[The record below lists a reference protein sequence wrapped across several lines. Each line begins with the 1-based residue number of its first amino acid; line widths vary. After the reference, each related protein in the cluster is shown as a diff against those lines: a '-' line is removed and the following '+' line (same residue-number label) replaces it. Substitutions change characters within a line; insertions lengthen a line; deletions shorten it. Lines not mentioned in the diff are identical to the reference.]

1 MIALLNVFNLC
12 GIILV
17 RVAIAVMKHYDQSK
31 LGRKGKDLFD
41 LLFYIIVH
49 HQQIRLRLADILNTF
64 AEADYEIT
72 AAPTRGH
79 NDARRIVAERS
90 REYELVVCS
99 GGD

>member
-1 MIALLNVFNLC
+1 LC

-49 HQQIRLRLADILNTF
+49 HQMMSGQELKQDRNLETGTDEEAMQECCLLACI
-64 AEADYEIT
+64 
-72 AAPTRGH
+72 P
-79 NDARRIVAERS
+79 
-90 REYELVVCS
+90 
-99 GGD
+99 